1 MLSQNKVVIFFV
13 AGAVLLV
20 IFLPSYIKYHRL
32 ALRNA
37 NLKKQIE
44 ELKTANMNLKQESH
58 LLQNDTFYMESVA
71 RERMGVA
78 KEGEVVYK
86 IIPETKK

>member
-1 MLSQNKVVIFFV
+1 MSSPSKIVVFLV
-13 AGAVLLV
+13 VGALLLI
-20 IFLPSYIKYHRL
+20 IFLPGFIKYRKL
-32 ALRNA
+32 AIRNA

-44 ELKTANMNLKQESH
+44 EVKNNNIRLKQESE
-58 LLQNDTFYMESVA
+58 LLKNDTFYMERVA

-86 IIPETKK
+86 IVPPKK

>member
-1 MLSQNKVVIFFV
+1 MSSQSKVAIFLVI
-13 AGAVLLV
+13 GALLLV
-20 IFLPSYIKYHRL
+20 IFLPAFIKYRKL

-44 ELKTANMNLKQESH
+44 QVKNSNISLKEESELLK
-58 LLQNDTFYMESVA
+58 NNTFYMESVA

-86 IIPETKK
+86 IVPQKKK